1 MPASLRIVTNSAFW
15 QSPTWCRATT
25 SLYDTRQQQDPE
37 FMSPAR
43 EARALWWRSFRN
55 DIVMTEGVRT
65 SMAYAL
71 LCWLTGRRSR
81 QIMSEVFIDEVRPDD
96 FQWRLK
102 IWCHGWL
109 ARRALGMLT
118 NSTTELTTISERYH
132 IPLER
137 LRYVPLNTNIQAP
150 AVSPHDE
157 GFVLCAGRTL
167 RDYSTLMLAARHIA
181 APVRVIC
188 GANDLNRLTL
198 PMPSNVKVLTEV
210 PREVYLDHLSRCRVV
225 ALPLMPTQRSTGQVV
240 MLEAMAMGKP
250 VVTTESP
257 GTIDTIRHG
266 ENGFLVEE
274 EDAAA
279 MTHQVNVLVR
289 DAELAARIGKQA
301 VADMI
306 ELGSAERHARLK
318 LEAIQSLWAAAHAGT
333 QEN

>member
-1 MPASLRIVTNSAFW
+1 MSAPLRIVTNSAFW
-15 QSPTWCRATT
+15 QSPTWCKATT
-25 SLYDTRQQQDPE
+25 SLYDTRAQKDPE
-37 FMSPAR
+37 FMPPAR
-43 EARALWWRSFRN
+43 EARALWFRSFRH
-55 DIVMTEGVRT
+55 DVVLTEGVRT

-71 LCWLTGRRSR
+71 LCLLTLRPSR
-81 QIMSEVFIDEVRPDD
+81 QIMSEVFIDEERRDD

-102 IWCHGWL
+102 VWCHGWL

-118 NSTTELTTISERYH
+118 NSTAELTTIAERYRMSRS
-132 IPLER
+132 R
-137 LRYVPLNTNIQAP
+137 LRFVPLNSNIQNPAP
-150 AVSPHDE
+150 SLHDE

-167 RDYSTLMLAARHIA
+167 RDYTTLMLAARHIA

-198 PMPSNVKVLTEV
+198 PMPSNVQVLTEV
-210 PREVYLDHLSRCRVV
+210 PRQVYLDHLARCRVV
-225 ALPLMPTQRSTGQVV
+225 ALPLLPTQRSTGQVV

-257 GTIDTIRHG
+257 GTLDTIRHG

-279 MTHQVNVLVR
+279 LTHQVNVLVR
-289 DAELAARIGKQA
+289 DAELAGRIGRQA

-306 ELGSAERHARLK
+306 EMGSAERHARLK
-318 LEAIQSLWAAAHAGT
+318 LEAIQAIWDEAKAASR
-333 QEN
+333 